1 MTNYGKISISYKDH
15 IISGTLQSTRY
26 LLQNI
31 TILNNK
37 TLEKYFVF
45 HTYKMQEKVK
55 VKSLSRVQL
64 FTTPWTVVYQASQ
77 FMGFS
82 RQEYW
87 SGLPLPSP
95 GDLPDP
101 GIEPWSPTLQAD
113 TLPSEP
119 QGKPEISIWYK
130 DHIFSGALQST
141 RYLLQNI
148 TILNNKTLE
157 KYFVFH
163 TYKMQEK
170 L

>member
-101 GIEPWSPTLQAD
+101 GIEPWSPTL
-113 TLPSEP
+113 
-119 QGKPEISIWYK
+119 
-130 DHIFSGALQST
+130 
-141 RYLLQNI
+141 
-148 TILNNKTLE
+148 
-157 KYFVFH
+157 
-163 TYKMQEK
+163 
-170 L
+170 